1 MPTANYDVVV
11 IGSGPGGY
19 VAAIR
24 AAQLGL
30 KTAVVEK
37 DDKFG
42 GTCLHVGCIPTKALL
57 HNAEVFEHVSHAK
70 EYGIRCGE
78 ASLDWSAVQARKDR
92 VVKKHA
98 QGLKFLLQKNKV
110 ETIRG
115 WGRLAGSGRVLVE
128 PVGGNGG
135 AAKEIAARAIVLA
148 SGSEAR
154 MLPGLSPDPERILT
168 NREILDLKQVPKSMV
183 IIGAGAVGVEFA
195 SIYRVFGTEV
205 TLLEMLPRIVPVED
219 EEISSELE
227 RLFKKQGI
235 QVQTGAKVENVVSSK
250 KVRVEFT
257 ADGKRQAV
265 DTETLLVAVG
275 RKPNTENIG
284 LEKTRARVERGFI
297 HVNEYLQTDEP
308 GLYAIG
314 DIVAGTPQLAH
325 VGSMQGIVAV
335 THVAGKPVKPVH
347 RDRIP
352 GCTYCHPEVAS
363 VGLTEARARE
373 RGYQVKTGKFG
384 FGANSRASILGEHD
398 GFVKIVADE
407 KYGEV
412 LGVHIIGPLATEMIA
427 EAVIALEL
435 EATVEE
441 FMYTIH
447 AHPTLAEAMF
457 DAANAVSGLT
467 INS

>member
-1 MPTANYDVVV
+1 MPANNYDVVV

-57 HNAEVFEHVSHAK
+57 HNAEIFEHVREAK
-70 EYGIRCGE
+70 EYGIACGE
-78 ASLDWSAVQARKDR
+78 PQLDWSAVQARKDR
-92 VVKKHA
+92 VIKKHA
-98 QGLKFLLQKNKV
+98 QGVKFLLQKNKV
-110 ETIRG
+110 DTIRG
-115 WGRLAGSGRVLVE
+115 WGRLAGGGRVLVE
-128 PVGGNGG
+128 GTGTGG
-135 AAKEIAARAIVLA
+135 ASQEIAARAIVLA
-148 SGSEAR
+148 TGSEAR
-154 MLPGLSPDPERILT
+154 MLPGLTPDPERVLT
-168 NREILDLKQVPKSMV
+168 NREILDLKAIPKSMI

-205 TLLEMLPRIVPVED
+205 ALLEMLPRVVPLED
-219 EEISSELE
+219 EEISRELD
-227 RLFKKQGI
+227 RLFKKRGMR
-235 QVQTGAKVENVVSSK
+235 VHTGAKVEKATASK
-250 KVRVEFT
+250 QVRVDFT
-257 ADGKRQAV
+257 VDGKSQAV
-265 DTETLLVAVG
+265 EAETLLVAVG
-275 RKPNTENIG
+275 RKPSTENIG

-297 HVNEYLQTDEP
+297 HANQYQETDEP

-335 THVAGKPVKPVH
+335 TRVAGKPVRPVN

-352 GCTYCHPEVAS
+352 ACTYTHPEIAS
-363 VGLTEARARE
+363 VGLSEARARE
-373 RGYQVKTGKFG
+373 RGYKVKTGKFG
-384 FGANSRASILGEHD
+384 FGANSRASILGQHD
-398 GFVKIVADE
+398 GFVKVVAEE

-427 EAVIALEL
+427 EAVMALEL

-457 DAANAVSGLT
+457 DAGNAVYGMT